1 MSDNKKKLLQK
12 ALLMILCILL
22 NICGNKVAKLL
33 QLPFW
38 LDTIGT
44 GITACLYGP
53 WIGALTGLATNLLL
67 GISDILSVY
76 YCFINVGIGVII
88 GMFAKKG
95 MCSNVF
101 SILCVSVVT
110 GMFTVICA
118 VPVNC
123 LMFEGRTSNLWG
135 DALFDMLGRVNL
147 PIPLRSTLAQLFLDI
162 PDKVISMLCVYGT
175 LKLIE
180 KKSPFGKEKSSK

>member
-1 MSDNKKKLLQK
+1 MSDNKKKLLRK

-53 WIGALTGLATNLLL
+53 FIGALTGLATNLLL

-110 GMFTVICA
+110 GIFTVICA

-147 PIPLRSTLAQLFLDI
+147 PIPLKSTLAQLFLDI
-162 PDKVISMLCVYGT
+162 PDKVISMLCVFGA

>member
-1 MSDNKKKLLQK
+1 MSDNKKKLLRK

-22 NICGNKVAKLL
+22 NICGNKAAKLL

-53 WIGALTGLATNLLL
+53 FIGALTGLATNLLL

-147 PIPLRSTLAQLFLDI
+147 PIPLRSTLSQAFLDI

>member
-1 MSDNKKKLLQK
+1 MSDNKKKLLRK

-22 NICGNKVAKLL
+22 NICGNKAAGLL

-53 WIGALTGLATNLLL
+53 FMGALTGLATNLLL

-76 YCFINVGIGVII
+76 YCFINAGIGVII

-147 PIPLRSTLAQLFLDI
+147 PIPLKSTLAQLFLDI
-162 PDKVISMLCVYGT
+162 PDKVISMLCVFGA

>member
-1 MSDNKKKLLQK
+1 MSDNKKKLLRK

-53 WIGALTGLATNLLL
+53 FIGALTGLATNLLL

-147 PIPLRSTLAQLFLDI
+147 PIPLKSTLAQLFLDI

>member
-1 MSDNKKKLLQK
+1 MSDNKNKIWSK
-12 ALLMILCILL
+12 ALLVILCILL
-22 NICGNKVAKLL
+22 NICGNKLAGLL
-33 QLPFW
+33 KLPFW

-76 YCFINVGIGVII
+76 YCFINVGIGIII
-88 GMFAKKG
+88 GIFARKG
-95 MCSNVF
+95 MCSSVF

-110 GMFTVICA
+110 GLFTVLCS

-123 LMFEGRTSNLWG
+123 LMFEGMTNNKWG
-135 DALFDMLGRVNL
+135 DALFDMLEGINM
-147 PIPLRSTLAQLFLDI
+147 PIPMRSFFAQAFLDI
-162 PDKVISMLCVYGT
+162 PDKVISMLCVYGA

>member
-1 MSDNKKKLLQK
+1 MPDKKIRPLQK
-12 ALLMILCILL
+12 VILISLCILL
-22 NICGNKVAKLL
+22 NICGNKAAGYF

-44 GITACLYGP
+44 GITACLFGP
-53 WIGALTGLATNLLL
+53 LTGALTGLATNLLL

-76 YCFINVGIGVII
+76 YCFINVGIGIII
-88 GMFAKKG
+88 GLFAKKG
-95 MCSNVF
+95 MCSNIF

-135 DALFDMLGRVNL
+135 DALFDMLGRSNL
-147 PIPLRSTLAQLFLDI
+147 PIPLRSTLSQAFLDI

-175 LKLIE
+175 LKLFE
-180 KKSPFGKEKSSK
+180 KKGLYGKESSRS

>member
-1 MSDNKKKLLQK
+1 
-12 ALLMILCILL
+12 
-22 NICGNKVAKLL
+22 
-33 QLPFW
+33 
-38 LDTIGT
+38 
-44 GITACLYGP
+44 
-53 WIGALTGLATNLLL
+53 
-67 GISDILSVY
+67 
-76 YCFINVGIGVII
+76 
-88 GMFAKKG
+88 

-110 GMFTVICA
+110 GTFTVICA

-123 LMFEGRTSNLWG
+123 LVFEGRTSNLCG

-147 PIPLRSTLAQLFLDI
+147 PIPLKSTLAQLFLDI

>member
-1 MSDNKKKLLQK
+1 MSDNKKKLLRK

-53 WIGALTGLATNLLL
+53 FIGALTGLATNLLL

-88 GMFAKKG
+88 GLFAK
-95 MCSNVF
+95 
-101 SILCVSVVT
+101 
-110 GMFTVICA
+110 
-118 VPVNC
+118 
-123 LMFEGRTSNLWG
+123 
-135 DALFDMLGRVNL
+135 
-147 PIPLRSTLAQLFLDI
+147 
-162 PDKVISMLCVYGT
+162 
-175 LKLIE
+175 
-180 KKSPFGKEKSSK
+180 